1 MSSLAPSNQTIRV
14 AVIGVGLVGAEFVD
28 QLLALATPNPF
39 RIVSLSSSKNALLGL
54 DGLSFTEGWRSDLWK
69 SGKKPGSF
77 ADLAKELSKLVVP
90 NQKVVLVDNT
100 ANEAVAA
107 SYPLFL
113 KAGINVITPN
123 KKAFS
128 GDLRLYD
135 EILSASAASG
145 ARFLNESTV
154 GAGLPIIS
162 TLKDLVMTGDTV
174 HKIEGVFS
182 GTMSYIFNEFSPA
195 QGTGPAFSSVV
206 RIAREKGYTEPHPAD
221 DLNGADVGRKLTI
234 LSRYIPALRTA
245 LPSGYKS
252 VSTRSLVPGELEN
265 TESGDEFIEKLPA
278 FDEQFDKMRK
288 EASAEDKVL
297 RFVGVVDVKNGVIK
311 ADLEKYPNTHPFA
324 TSLGGSDNII
334 MFHTERY
341 GARPLIVQGA
351 GAGAAVTAM
360 GVMSDLLKLV

>member
-1 MSSLAPSNQTIRV
+1 MASLASNQTISV

-28 QLLALATPNPF
+28 QLLALPAPNPF
-39 RIVSLSSSKNALLGL
+39 RLVSLSSSKTSLLSQN
-54 DGLSFTEGWRSDLWK
+54 GLSFSSQGWKSDLAK
-69 SGKKPGSF
+69 SGTQPGSF
-77 ADLAKELSKLVVP
+77 SDLAKELSKLVGP

-100 ANEAVAA
+100 ASEAVAE
-107 SYPLFL
+107 SYPAFL
-113 KAGINVITPN
+113 KAGVNVITPN

-128 GDLRLYD
+128 GELSLYD
-135 EILSASAASG
+135 DILSASAASG
-145 ARFLNESTV
+145 ARFLNEATV

-162 TLKDLVMTGDTV
+162 TLKDLVTTGDKIL
-174 HKIEGVFS
+174 KIEGVFS

-221 DLNGADVGRKLTI
+221 DLNGADVARKLTI
-234 LSRYIPALRTA
+234 LSRYIPALRTS

-252 VSTRSLVPGELEN
+252 VSTRSLVPAELES
-265 TESGDEFIEKLPA
+265 TASGDEFIEKLPA
-278 FDEQFDKMRK
+278 FDETFDKMRQ
-288 EASAEDKVL
+288 EAHQEGNVL
-297 RFVGVVDVKNGVIK
+297 RFVGVVDVSSGTIK
-311 ADLEKYPNTHPFA
+311 ADLEKYPVTHPFA

-360 GVMSDLLKLV
+360 GVLSDLLKLV